1 MDQTTSGGRDSAR
14 KTATTLQFVGFELA
28 GQRYAFHIEQIQEI
42 LIPAGVTRIPE
53 VPAYVEGVSNLR
65 GTIIPIIGLRQLF
78 GIEPVAADDQ
88 TRTVVVNVGTR
99 TMGCTVDSVSRVL
112 RITTDQIQAAGET
125 VMAAGRRYIE
135 GFARVG
141 DDVYIVL
148 DVVHLLDPSRLDEVH
163 QASVR
168 GTGAGF
174 KAAAEGN

>member
-1 MDQTTSGGRDSAR
+1 MDQMTSAGREASR

-28 GQRYAFHIEQIQEI
+28 GQKYAFHIEQIQEI
-42 LIPAGVTRIPE
+42 LIPAAVTRIPE

-78 GIEPVAADDQ
+78 GIDAAVPDDQ
-88 TRTVVVNVGTR
+88 TRTVVVNVGSR
-99 TMGCTVDSVSRVL
+99 TMGCTVDSVARVM

-125 VMAAGRRYIE
+125 VMAPGRRYIE

-148 DVVHLLDPSRLDEVH
+148 DVVHLLDPSRLEEVH
-163 QASVR
+163 QASLR
-168 GTGAGF
+168 GVGVESG
-174 KAAAEGN
+174 AAAEGR